1 MITPSSSDSEN
12 DHGFQIAPMVD
23 VVFVLLLFFMALA
36 GLRQIETRIKQDLP
50 LPGTSSHEVP
60 LVIDITA
67 DGIVRCNG
75 LELAGAGE
83 KDVSKLLGWLKTVA
97 QDDPQTP
104 VVVRPSGNAE
114 HARFIEVLASLQ
126 SAGLKKISFI

>member
-50 LPGTSSHEVP
+50 GQGTPDVP

-75 LELAGAGE
+75 LELASAGE
-83 KDVSKLLGWLKTVA
+83 KDVSKLLAWLKNIA
-97 QDDPQTP
+97 QIDPQTA
-104 VVVRPSGNAE
+104 VVVRPSDNAE
-114 HARFIEVLASLQ
+114 HARFIDVLASLQ
-126 SAGLKKISFI
+126 SAVLKKISFI